1 MSAQIID
8 GKALAAATKAEAAAE
23 AAALKAKGIQPC
35 LAVILVGENPASQV
49 YVRGKVKDCGECGI
63 KSLELRMPETTT
75 QEELLAKIAEL
86 AADKTVNGILVQ
98 LPLPK
103 QINSQH
109 VIEAIDPAKDVD
121 AFHPTNVGY
130 LTQGMPRFAPCTP
143 AGIIKLMEAYN
154 IDPAGKHCV
163 VIGRSNIVGKPMALL
178 LLQRNGTVT
187 ICHSGTKNLK
197 DQTLQADILI
207 SAVGKTGF
215 VTEDMVKEGA
225 VVIDVAM
232 NRNAEGK
239 LCGDVDYAAV
249 YQKASAITPVP
260 GGVGPMTR
268 VMLLENTLTACRQ
281 QNGLL
286 QS

>member
-1 MSAQIID
+1 MATILD
-8 GKALAAATKAEAAAE
+8 GKTLSMQCKEDIKKQAEALAE
-23 AAALKAKGIQPC
+23 KGFRPGM
-35 LAVILVGENPASQV
+35 AVVLVGENPASKV
-49 YVRGKVKDCGECGI
+49 YVRNKEKDCQECGI
-63 KSLELRMPETTT
+63 YSAMYHLPEETTEQELLELLDTLNHDP
-75 QEELLAKIAEL
+75 KI
-86 AADKTVNGILVQ
+86 NGILVQ

-103 QINSQH
+103 QIDSQK
-109 VIEAIDPAKDVD
+109 VIEAIDPIKDVD

-143 AGIIKLMEAYN
+143 AGIVRLMEAYH

-187 ICHSGTKNLK
+187 ICHSGTKDLK
-197 DQTLQADILI
+197 AQTLQADILI
-207 SAVGKTGF
+207 SAVGKTGV
-215 VTEDMVKEGA
+215 VTADMVKDGA

-239 LCGDVDYAAV
+239 LCGDVDYPAV
-249 YQKASAITPVP
+249 AEKASAITPVP

-268 VMLLENTLTACRQ
+268 LMLLENTLTACRL
-281 QNGLL
+281 QNQL
-286 QS
+286 